1 MKSYFHFKFIET
13 FSTLKEPKTSFG
25 MEILFLNK
33 LSHNM
38 GKVQSETKG
47 ALQDFDLLGSTFKIL
62 GKNGSLKL
70 IFRRQQY
77 DVHSWFL

>member
-47 ALQDFDLLGSTFKIL
+47 ALQDFDLLKIL

-77 DVHSWFL
+77 DVHS